1 MSHHVFLNCF
11 SSAVRRGESQRFDKV
26 FSLSD
31 DSGLLSFGSR
41 CEEEVPERIGE
52 AVEGEDRVTDSRL
65 N

>member
-1 MSHHVFLNCF
+1 
-11 SSAVRRGESQRFDKV
+11 VRRGESQRFDKV